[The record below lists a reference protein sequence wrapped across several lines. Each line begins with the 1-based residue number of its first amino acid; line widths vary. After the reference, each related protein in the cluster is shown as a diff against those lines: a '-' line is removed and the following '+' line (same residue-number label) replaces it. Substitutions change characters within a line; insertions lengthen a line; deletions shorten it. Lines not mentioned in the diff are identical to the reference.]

1 MSKEEL
7 LTDPHKNEAIKLT
20 TPSWT
25 PRNFFLSLAWGILPT
40 LYEHFAIIKERL
52 KHLLKKT

>member
-7 LTDPHKNEAIKLT
+7 LIYPHKNEAIKET

-25 PRNFFLSLAWGILPT
+25 PRNFCLSLAWGILPT
-40 LYEHFAIIKERL
+40 LYKHFEIIKEPL
-52 KHLLKKT
+52 KHLFKKT